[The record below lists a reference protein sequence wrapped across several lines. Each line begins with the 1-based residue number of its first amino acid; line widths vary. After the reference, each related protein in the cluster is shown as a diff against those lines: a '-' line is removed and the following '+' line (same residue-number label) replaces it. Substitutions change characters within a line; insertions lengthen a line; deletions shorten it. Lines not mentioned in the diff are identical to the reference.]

1 MQIQN
6 LQLTDPLWEQTLQKL
21 PHDIYHLPDYVAI
34 EAKRLNATAQACA
47 IAEGDHLFFLPY
59 LLRSCHEIAPE
70 LDGWDVIS
78 PYGYPGILATD
89 TAVENEAENSEFISQ
104 AWNKLLIEW
113 QKQSI
118 VCAFLRLNPLLDRG
132 ISASLPG
139 ESCPIDGTTVSIDLQ
154 LSEAELWHQ
163 TRPEHRNK
171 INRLKRSGFQA
182 QTRPLAEC
190 IEDFMTIYYATMD
203 RVGASATYYF
213 DRDYF
218 TQLAQLHDNIS
229 TCIVTTDNRLACAGI
244 FTECSGIVQ
253 YHLGG
258 THPDFFQQAPSKLMF
273 DYVRS
278 WAKSRGNR
286 VFHLGGGLG
295 GGNDSLFQFKAGFS
309 KQRHPFR
316 TVRAIVDRKRY
327 HQLVKLRANMLEVQ
341 VEDLLTSG
349 FFPAYRASITR

>member
-1 MQIQN
+1 MRIQS
-6 LQLTDPLWEQTLQKL
+6 LQLADPLWNKILQKL
-21 PHDIYHLPDYVAI
+21 PHDIYHLPDYVEI

-70 LDGWDVIS
+70 LGGWDVIS
-78 PYGYPGILATD
+78 PYGYPGILASD
-89 TAVENEAENSEFISQ
+89 IEGEKSDFISR
-104 AWNKLLIEW
+104 AWNKLLAEW
-113 QKQSI
+113 QQQGICS
-118 VCAFLRLNPLLDRG
+118 AFLRLNPLLDRG
-132 ISASLPG
+132 ISASLPPD
-139 ESCPIDGTTVSIDLQ
+139 SCPIDGTTVSIDLQ
-154 LSEAELWHQ
+154 HSEAELWHQ

-182 QTRPLAEC
+182 KTLPLAEC
-190 IEDFMTIYYATMD
+190 IEDFMAIYYATMD

-218 TQLAQLHDNIS
+218 TQLAQLHNNIS
-229 TCIVTTDNRLACAGI
+229 TCIVTADNRLACAGI
-244 FTECSGIVQ
+244 FTECSSIVQ

-258 THPDFFQQAPSKLMF
+258 THPDFFRQAPSKLMF

-316 TVRAIVDRKRY
+316 TVRAIVDPERY
-327 HQLVKLRANMLEVQ
+327 HQLVNFRATILEVQ
-341 VEDLLTSG
+341 AEDLLTSG